1 LRNLTT
7 QKSQFEKKLMETEKE
22 LKQVKMQYKLSICNN
37 EGLIK
42 GLKQKIKDF
51 EEGKLRKK

>member
-1 LRNLTT
+1 
-7 QKSQFEKKLMETEKE
+7 METEKE